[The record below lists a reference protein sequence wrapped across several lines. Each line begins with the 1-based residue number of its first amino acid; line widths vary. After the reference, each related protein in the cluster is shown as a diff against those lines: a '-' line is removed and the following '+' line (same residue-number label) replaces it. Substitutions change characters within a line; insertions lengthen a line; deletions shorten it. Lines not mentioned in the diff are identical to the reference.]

1 MSVNTDGLMNW
12 PDPASLQDA
21 SLTLVERGASFAEEI
36 DSAHSIWG
44 GLTSCYE
51 SPHQHL
57 LYSSLDS
64 AQADGD
70 QVALGCA
77 SIALAIDTFA
87 EAVHALKNRRTAL
100 IEDAATFNA
109 KQLDP
114 EAEDYLD
121 KVREGDALQGRID
134 ALVGE
139 YKAAI
144 DECYGQLSAISNE
157 GLPGDTSTLD
167 EIALDSTLTT
177 ATTVAESR
185 KVRIHRAVRRVYL
198 RIGEHHLRFLP
209 HRVQWKTGARLWDK
223 AWGSPPPAAPGDFGT
238 KMRTGLLE
246 SIFGPMP
253 GQYGRP
259 HVFYSEVKTFFKGKI
274 GVGVESTVTTKI
286 GTSGW
291 GRVAGRGLFAA
302 GIVLT
307 FTSEYEKADKRYREQ
322 NPELTEQQRQLKTIE
337 TTTVRSTSQIGAAMV
352 TGASIGALMP
362 VGGPLIGLGVGL
374 AVGLGMSIPAGDGKT
389 IGDRVAD
396 FGEGVW
402 NGIKG
407 LFGG

>member
-1 MSVNTDGLMNW
+1 MNW

-109 KQLDP
+109 QHIDP

-121 KVREGDALQGRID
+121 KVKEGVALQGRID

-144 DECYGQLSAISNE
+144 DECYGQLSAISND
-157 GLPGDTSTLD
+157 GLPGDPSILD
-167 EIALDSTLTT
+167 EIARDSALTT
-177 ATTVAESR
+177 ANTVADSR
-185 KVRIHRAVRRVYL
+185 KVRIHRAVRRVVVRVGGRNFRL
-198 RIGEHHLRFLP
+198 PPHQVKWRTGGRF
-209 HRVQWKTGARLWDK
+209 WDR
-223 AWGSPPPAAPGDFGT
+223 AWGSAPPAAPGDFAT
-238 KMRTGLLE
+238 KAHTGFFE
-246 SIFGPMP
+246 TIFGPRP

-259 HVFYSEVKTFFKGKI
+259 HVFSPNFKGNYGI
-274 GVGVESTVTTKI
+274 GIESTVTTKI

-291 GRVAGRGLFAA
+291 GRAAGRGLFAA

-307 FTSEYEKADKRYREQ
+307 FTEEYDKADKRYREQ
-322 NPELTEQQRQLKTIE
+322 NPELTERERKLKVAE
-337 TTTVRSTSQIGAAMV
+337 TTTVRSTSKIGAAVAAGVM
-352 TGASIGALMP
+352 IGAAIP

-374 AVGLGMSIPAGDGKT
+374 AVGLGMSIPVGQGKNLGDLA
-389 IGDRVAD
+389 AD
-396 FGEGVW
+396 AGEGVV
-402 NGIKG
+402 NMVKG
-407 LFGG
+407 WFGG

>member
-1 MSVNTDGLMNW
+1 M
-12 PDPASLQDA
+12 
-21 SLTLVERGASFAEEI
+21 
-36 DSAHSIWG
+36 
-44 GLTSCYE
+44 
-51 SPHQHL
+51 
-57 LYSSLDS
+57 
-64 AQADGD
+64 
-70 QVALGCA
+70 
-77 SIALAIDTFA
+77 AIDTFA

>member
-1 MSVNTDGLMNW
+1 MSVNTSGLLDW

-21 SLTLVERGASFAEEI
+21 GLTLVERGTAFSEEV
-36 DSAHSIWG
+36 DSAQSIWN

-51 SPHQHL
+51 SPHQDL

-109 KQLDP
+109 QHIDP

-121 KVREGDALQGRID
+121 KVKEGVALQGRID

-144 DECYGQLSAISNE
+144 DECYGQLSAISND
-157 GLPGDTSTLD
+157 GLPGDPSILD
-167 EIALDSTLTT
+167 EIARDSALT
-177 ATTVAESR
+177 AGTTVAESR
-185 KVRIHRAVRRVYL
+185 KVRIHRAVRRIVV
-198 RIGEHHLRFLP
+198 RIGGREIRLPP
-209 HRVQWKTGARLWDK
+209 HRVKWKTGGRFFDK
-223 AWGSPPPAAPGDFGT
+223 AWGTAPPAAPGDFAT
-238 KMRTGLLE
+238 KAHTGFFE
-246 SIFGPMP
+246 TIFGPRP

-259 HVFYSEVKTFFKGKI
+259 HVFSPNFKGNYGI
-274 GVGVESTVTTKI
+274 GIESTVTTKI

-291 GRVAGRGLFAA
+291 GRAAGRGLFAA

-307 FTSEYEKADKRYREQ
+307 FTEEHDKADKRYREQ
-322 NPELTEQQRQLKTIE
+322 NPELTESERRLKTIE
-337 TTTVRSTSQIGAAMV
+337 TTTVRSTAKVSAAIMAGAAV
-352 TGASIGALMP
+352 GALVP

-374 AVGLGMSIPAGDGKT
+374 LVGLGMSIPVGRDKTLGD
-389 IGDRVAD
+389 VAAD
-396 FGEGVW
+396 VGEGVLKAV
-402 NGIKG
+402 KG
-407 LFGG
+407 WFGG